1 MQEKLWKINI
11 VQKKLLKMNIVQGN
25 NWDAGETV
33 RNEYGAYFKDSGRFC
48 FITLAQG
55 SATFTIK
62 RAILGQ
68 IKF

>member
-33 RNEYGAYFKDSGRFC
+33 RNEY
-48 FITLAQG
+48 
-55 SATFTIK
+55 SA
-62 RAILGQ
+62 G
-68 IKF
+68 